1 MNRTKEVQK
10 KFEELTGQLS
20 ENSVL
25 QHPNTLLHRAA
36 RLWPTRVALICEDCS
51 ITFKQLVNRATFLAT
66 ILVQEKGVLPGDRVL
81 VLYENSIDF
90 YIAYHAAWITG
101 AIVAP
106 LNVFLSERELQ
117 HIINDAQPKL
127 IITSPTLCNKISTQT
142 RIPVMC
148 DDLTVLTAKAEEL
161 QVDFPPK
168 SPSMTDCTLLLY
180 TSGTTGLPKGVMH
193 SGESI
198 ITNCIQA
205 ISNFD
210 IVAQER
216 LFAAL
221 PIFHSYMQ
229 NVSVWCALVVGALVI
244 VVPRISR
251 PALLRGLGQKPT
263 IILGIPQLFGIFC
276 LMKKVS
282 FPAVKLF
289 VSGGDALNPTIKLG
303 FELLF
308 NRRIMNGYGLT
319 ETAPLISANLDDW
332 HAPTHCIGKPMVG
345 ISVSIRDDN
354 RDLPAGEIGTIW
366 VKGKNV
372 MLGYYNA
379 PEATQEVLQDGWFNT
394 GDLGY
399 LDYAGRLVIAGR
411 EKDLIIHNGMKI
423 YPQEVESLLV
433 QHPNVLMAAVIG
445 IKSGKTE
452 IPVAFIVPHKPME
465 NLEKELKKHCQQLLA
480 SYKIPQIFYLR
491 DKLPQTATGKI
502 DKKVLRSEVA
512 REILE

>member
-1 MNRTKEVQK
+1 
-10 KFEELTGQLS
+10 
-20 ENSVL
+20 
-25 QHPNTLLHRAA
+25 
-36 RLWPTRVALICEDCS
+36 
-51 ITFKQLVNRATFLAT
+51 
-66 ILVQEKGVLPGDRVL
+66 
-81 VLYENSIDF
+81 
-90 YIAYHAAWITG
+90 
-101 AIVAP
+101 
-106 LNVFLSERELQ
+106 
-117 HIINDAQPKL
+117 
-127 IITSPTLCNKISTQT
+127 
-142 RIPVMC
+142 
-148 DDLTVLTAKAEEL
+148 
-161 QVDFPPK
+161 
-168 SPSMTDCTLLLY
+168 
-180 TSGTTGLPKGVMH
+180 
-193 SGESI
+193 
-198 ITNCIQA
+198 
-205 ISNFD
+205 
-210 IVAQER
+210 
-216 LFAAL
+216 
-221 PIFHSYMQ
+221 
-229 NVSVWCALVVGALVI
+229 
-244 VVPRISR
+244 
-251 PALLRGLGQKPT
+251 
-263 IILGIPQLFGIFC
+263 
-276 LMKKVS
+276 
-282 FPAVKLF
+282 
-289 VSGGDALNPTIKLG
+289 
-303 FELLF
+303 
-308 NRRIMNGYGLT
+308 
-319 ETAPLISANLDDW
+319 
-332 HAPTHCIGKPMVG
+332 MVG